1 MRLSKL
7 AEGIKTSPI
16 LTLAAEINDK
26 IAAGEQF
33 YNLTVGDFNPDIFP
47 IPEAYRE
54 GIINAY
60 KDGETNY
67 PGAKGLLGLR
77 QAVSAYLNHYGQLD
91 YAPDN
96 ILITGGARPIIYAIY
111 KALIDPGDKVIFPVP
126 SWNNDHYSHLNSA
139 QQLLFET
146 HPEDNFMPRIGEIR
160 KRLDGARLLAL
171 CSPLN
176 PTGTALS
183 RQGLED
189 ICDMVLEENARRAG
203 KEKPLYVLFD
213 QIYWMLTF
221 GDTVHYNAVQIR
233 PEMREY
239 AIFID
244 GISKAFA
251 ATGVRLGWGF
261 GPADVLAKM
270 RSVVAHMG
278 AWAPRAEQAA
288 AAKFLMR
295 TDLVDDY
302 MANIRKQIQN
312 RLDGFYKRFK
322 ALEESGHQVTAIAPQ
337 AAMYLTVQ
345 FDLAGKATADG
356 RKLNNSADVHRYIL
370 DEAKVGLVPFSY
382 FGASEDSTWYRL
394 SVGTCHIDQINDIMD
409 NIEAALK
416 KLS

>member
-33 YNLTVGDFNPDIFP
+33 YNLTVGDFNPSYFP
-47 IPEAYRE
+47 IPEAYRTA
-54 GIINAY
+54 IIDAY
-60 KDGETNY
+60 KAGETNY
-67 PGAKGLLGLR
+67 PGARGLLGLR
-77 QAVSAYLNHYGQLD
+77 KAISAYLKHFGKLD
-91 YAPDN
+91 YDIDS

-146 HPEDNFMPRIGEIR
+146 HPEDNFMPRIDEIR

-176 PTGTALS
+176 PTGTAMS
-183 RQGLED
+183 RKGLEE

-233 PEMREY
+233 PEMRDY
-239 AIFID
+239 SIFID

-261 GPADVLAKM
+261 GPTDVLAKM

-288 AAKFLMR
+288 AAKFLTQ
-295 TDLVDDY
+295 TDLVEAY
-302 MANIRKQIQN
+302 MNNIRKEIRT

-322 ALEESGHQVTAIAPQ
+322 ALEAAGHKVTAIEPQ

-345 FDLAGKATADG
+345 FDLVGKTTADG
-356 RKLNNSADVHRYIL
+356 RRLNTSNDVHRYIL
-370 DEAKVGLVPFSY
+370 DEAKVGFVPFSY

-394 SVGTCHIDQINDIMD
+394 AVGTCTVDQIDDIMD
-409 NIEAALK
+409 SIEAALK